1 MVVNGIPEETK
12 KGEVVT
18 IPLADLP
25 DYKPLFQS
33 TIPELDYVKK
43 LITKYEREE
52 NPAEVTRERTVRELR
67 VLEGMIVQLK

>member
-25 DYKPLFQS
+25 EYKPEFQS
-33 TIPELDYVKK
+33 TRPELDYVTK
-43 LITKYEREE
+43 LIAKYEREE

-67 VLEGMIVQLK
+67 VLEGMITQLK

>member
-12 KGEVVT
+12 KGEVVA
-18 IPLADLP
+18 IPLEKLP
-25 DYKPLFQS
+25 DYIPEFQS

-43 LITKYEREE
+43 LITKYERKE

>member
-18 IPLADLP
+18 IPLVDLP
-25 DYKPLFQS
+25 DYIPEFQS
-33 TIPELDYVKK
+33 TRPELDYVTK
-43 LITKYEREE
+43 LIAKYERKE

-67 VLEGMIVQLK
+67 VLEGMITQLK